1 MPCSDWVSDKQKYVK
16 TKPIVLHLFLCK
28 DDKQAQVQ
36 SLEAPRFEEPLRDCT
51 VCAGSDAA
59 FKGVITGSQPMS
71 ISWLYNGKRH
81 VGDFVLYSSPG
92 YCNFYSNLTI

>member
-1 MPCSDWVSDKQKYVK
+1 MLCSDWVSDKQKYVQ
-16 TKPIVLHLFLCK
+16 TKPFVFHLFLCK
-28 DDKQAQVQ
+28 DAKQAQVQ

-71 ISWLYNGKRH
+71 ISWLYNGK
-81 VGDFVLYSSPG
+81 
-92 YCNFYSNLTI
+92 